1 MDKKSYFWGLSLQL
15 CLFVCSQCFYPLE
28 AVLSRAIGPGIY
40 THIDLF
46 PAPEPTISNLQTKTC
61 VPPLLPPHV
70 PENHEHPPA
79 SSPIHHILTQS
90 YGLRNCLPAVW
101 LTKYKPHQT
110 QPALLHQRGP
120 CSAARVEKLLFYLS
134 GSWRDWIQWGIWGG
148 EEKTPPG
155 QGNQSLAIHFTSY
168 IS

>member
-61 VPPLLPPHV
+61 VPSLLPPHV

-134 GSWRDWIQWGIWGG
+134 GS
-148 EEKTPPG
+148 
-155 QGNQSLAIHFTSY
+155 
-168 IS
+168 